1 MKHIVKLTESDLHR
15 IVKQAISEAI
25 DEHDMA
31 LVGTYQAAQNNLK
44 SRMRQGQPNKLVRR
58 NGKVEFNKN
67 RLRDAKIKLKGMMQE
82 EFEKVFGAEGAQI
95 DCTCFYRKNH
105 AYDFTYH
112 LRGIEQINTHDF
124 SIIGDIVDIDDET
137 LPVSLKNAIEPRIK
151 KNIVLVYNIAK
162 RTISLT
168 NPKSGLVIY
177 PYDNGNDA
185 WGKLLRLVGK
195 FIEGLIG
202 TAR

>member
-1 MKHIVKLTESDLHR
+1 MEQIFRLTESDLHR
-15 IVKQAISEAI
+15 IVKQVGTEAL
-25 DEHDMA
+25 DEHGMG
-31 LVGTYQAAQNNLK
+31 LVSAYQAAQNNLK

-67 RLRDAKIKLKGMMQE
+67 RLRKAKTNLKRMIQE
-82 EFEKVFGAEGAQI
+82 EFEKVFGTEGTQI

-105 AYDFTYH
+105 AYDFTFH
-112 LRGIEQINTHDF
+112 LKGIEQINTHDF
-124 SIIGDIVDIDDET
+124 SIIGDIIDVDDET
-137 LPVSLKNAIEPRIK
+137 LPTSLKNAIEP
-151 KNIVLVYNIAK
+151 KNKENVVLVYNIAK

-177 PYDNGNDA
+177 PYDNGSDS